1 MKEVRLSVLT
11 LQLREQSIHLGKKDP
26 RKAETK
32 DLEEN
37 NMNENTTRIPRLR
50 TLPQAMEEI
59 KKADPDTA
67 MTMRALRRMVNTGEL
82 PTIHIES
89 KV

>member
-1 MKEVRLSVLT
+1 
-11 LQLREQSIHLGKKDP
+11 
-26 RKAETK
+26 
-32 DLEEN
+32 
-37 NMNENTTRIPRLR
+37 MNKFVNSIPRLR

-89 KV
+89 KRLINMPVLFAHLSCSDEQVSHVI

>member
-1 MKEVRLSVLT
+1 MNEFT
-11 LQLREQSIHLGKKDP
+11 
-26 RKAETK
+26 
-32 DLEEN
+32 N
-37 NMNENTTRIPRLR
+37 NMPRLR

-82 PTIHIES
+82 PTVHIES
-89 KV
+89 KRLINMPVLFNYLSCSDEQVSHVI

>member
-1 MKEVRLSVLT
+1 MNEFT
-11 LQLREQSIHLGKKDP
+11 
-26 RKAETK
+26 
-32 DLEEN
+32 N
-37 NMNENTTRIPRLR
+37 NMPRLR

-89 KV
+89 KRLINMALLFDYLSCSDKQTTLVS